1 MFLKSVGW
9 KGLNKKRFI
18 IFERLLNI
26 LKAFLCLLAKINS
39 LYMKRT
45 EPCTLIVYSRSLVL
59 ISLEQFIHFPSNRN
73 LTTKDVFS
81 GKQSIILRQK
91 IAQLSIMLPSM
102 EKVCLLFCAANNKSC
117 IFISKIAIPS
127 NRFHRGPQISNFGG
141 KLPIFKVANVRRMS
155 LEQLREMF
163 VFLVF
168 FWKSF

>member
-1 MFLKSVGW
+1 MFSKSVGW
-9 KGLNKKRFI
+9 KWLNKKRFI

-39 LYMKRT
+39 LYTKRT

-59 ISLEQFIHFPSNRN
+59 TSLEQFIHFPSNRN

-81 GKQSIILRQK
+81 GKTVNNIRQK
-91 IAQLSIMLPSM
+91 IAQLSIMLAWK
-102 EKVCLLFCAANNKSC
+102 KVCMLLCAANTTSC

-127 NRFHRGPQISNFGG
+127 NRFHTGLQITNFGG
-141 KLPIFKVANVRRMS
+141 KLPIFKVANIRRIS
-155 LEQLREMF
+155 LEQLRVNF